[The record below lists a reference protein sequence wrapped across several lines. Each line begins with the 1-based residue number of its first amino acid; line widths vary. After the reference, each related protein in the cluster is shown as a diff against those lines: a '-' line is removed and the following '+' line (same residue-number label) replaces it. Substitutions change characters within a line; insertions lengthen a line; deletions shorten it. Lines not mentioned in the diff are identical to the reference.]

1 MPAWAATVSPASCW
15 ARRRPGS
22 PTSPRP
28 ASTTPTT
35 TAATFRTTGAKSNFT
50 FNYGLRI
57 EHEDG
62 LREKSNQFTVGF
74 DQGLVSPLSG
84 TAPGLAAIRG
94 TNEILGGLMHAGVDG
109 NNTYQGDPPGVK
121 ISPRVGMVY
130 SLNPRS
136 VVRAGYGMFWA
147 PWNYQFPGTTN
158 YGNIGYSFRTTMQ
171 ENQAAAVP
179 TTLLR
184 NPFPN
189 GLTSP
194 SGNSLGV
201 LTGVS
206 NSIDVIDQNK
216 GAPRVQQLSLDY
228 QHELTD
234 SIALSVGF
242 AHARGDDPAWAGPT
256 TPSSTSTRSARK
268 WRRFTPAQLTE
279 QVPNPFFGLRQF
291 GGFANSA
298 TIARGQLLR
307 PFPQFQNINL
317 RQVTEG
323 KRVATL
329 ILKISASLTAL
340 AVGSTTPGAISRTT
354 SSVSPTYQFNTTGR
368 PQDNYNIDAVRDR
381 LARHAASSRPG
392 AHL

>member
-1 MPAWAATVSPASCW
+1 M
-15 ARRRPGS
+15 
-22 PTSPRP
+22 
-28 ASTTPTT
+28 
-35 TAATFRTTGAKSNFT
+35 
-50 FNYGLRI
+50 
-57 EHEDG
+57 
-62 LREKSNQFTVGF
+62 
-74 DQGLVSPLSG
+74 
-84 TAPGLAAIRG
+84 
-94 TNEILGGLMHAGVDG
+94 
-109 NNTYQGDPPGVK
+109 K

-184 NPFPN
+184 NPH

-216 GAPRVQQLSLDY
+216 GAPRRQQLSLDY

-242 AHARGDDPAWAGPT
+242 AHARGDDLGLGGTNDAVININQIRPEVAA
-256 TPSSTSTRSARK
+256 
-268 WRRFTPAQLTE
+268 RFTPAQLTE

-323 KRVATL
+323 KSRHNAL
-329 ILKISASLTAL
+329 ILKMEKRVTDGFGGRFNYTWSNLKDNQFGESNH
-340 AVGSTTPGAISRTT
+340 
-354 SSVSPTYQFNTTGR
+354 YQFNTTGR
-368 PQDNYNIDAVRDR
+368 PQDNYNIDADTRPACSTRRIESSWRPSMSCHLAKANDGAPAARWTISLAGGPCRRLCCWRAVSRRPCD
-381 LARHAASSRPG
+381 LARASRRLTSATSARSSCGPTRAAVTRIPVAAPRSVSAVPLHG
-392 AHL
+392 